1 MLSVKNHINKYPLL
15 KDKLLRINDLYF
27 ELRQI
32 MTGCLIR
39 YPAYLR
45 NIINTHVIGKP
56 GTLNFLGG
64 VFNPGAI
71 QKGDEIVL
79 IAKSQVVPW
88 FKARGKKK
96 KFHLVGS
103 PVIFKLEIETLNKK
117 SEYVIEDLKAFP
129 AQGGWFIEDLR
140 IFQWKSLI
148 MINHSFIVKK
158 NLGTHLHQG
167 SIYSGLSILE
177 DSATKIR
184 FIGIPQL
191 DFELQTVEKNWVY
204 QEKDGKLFL
213 FYSLNPYRVLVLENE
228 NDLTFKTVIN
238 QQFEHRLKNPGGFIS
253 MVSCSTNPIDF
264 DENCWLMIIHQINH
278 KVSGRCYFHW
288 AILIDKE
295 TLLPVKITSKPLFS
309 GMGARGRTPGIRYI
323 SSILQVNDEILFF
336 AGEGDVYVTA
346 TRKKIKEIESLFVN
360 LY

>member
-1 MLSVKNHINKYPLL
+1 MLSVKNRINKYPLL

-27 ELRQI
+27 EWRQI
-32 MTGCLIR
+32 ITGCLIR

-71 QKGDEIVL
+71 QKGNEIVL

-88 FKARGKKK
+88 FKALGKKK

-103 PVIFKLEIETLNKK
+103 PVIFKLENETLNKK
-117 SEYVIEDLKAFP
+117 SEYVIQDLEGFPVKA
-129 AQGGWFIEDLR
+129 GWFIEDLR
-140 IFQWKSLI
+140 MFQWKSRT
-148 MINHSFIVKK
+148 MINHSIILKE
-158 NLGTHLHQG
+158 NEGNYIQQG
-167 SIYSGLSILE
+167 SVNSALSILE
-177 DSATKIR
+177 NSETKIK
-184 FIGIPQL
+184 FLGIPRL

-204 QEKDGKLFL
+204 QEKNGRLFL

-253 MVSCSTNPIDF
+253 RVSYSTNPIEF

-278 KVSGRCYFHW
+278 KVFGRCYFHW
-288 AILIDKE
+288 AILIDKQ

-336 AGEGDVYVTA
+336 AGEGDVYVTL